1 VRPTLAKT
9 DAQNGV
15 SPSAICPI
23 CSSSELVE
31 FGGRP
36 AGRCIDCGALERQRM
51 LVRSQS
57 QLLAQG
63 AGQEAVE
70 FGPLNRRVFGEF
82 LRERGWNY
90 TGVDQSRRGH
100 ANDPRAVDFIDL
112 EADLRDLSH
121 FASDSIGLV
130 LAQHVIEEIPE
141 YDVALAEIARV
152 LAPGGTALLEIPFD
166 PARERSERKDADR
179 FGNVWRFGADLP
191 GLVRSYF
198 GAVEVIDLAEGAYSG
213 SLLVCRAST

>member
-1 VRPTLAKT
+1 MRPTLAKT

-15 SPSAICPI
+15 SASAICPI
-23 CSSSELVE
+23 CGSGELVE

-36 AGRCIDCGALERQRM
+36 AGRCARCGALERQRT
-51 LVRSQS
+51 LVRSQADR
-57 QLLAQG
+57 LARG
-63 AGQEAVE
+63 AGEQAVE
-70 FGPLNRRVFGEF
+70 FGPLNRRVFGDF
-82 LRERGWNY
+82 LRERDWRY

-121 FASDSIGLV
+121 FVSASVGLV
-130 LAQHVIEEIPE
+130 IAQHVIEEIPE
-141 YDVALAEIARV
+141 YDLALAEIARV
-152 LAPGGTALLEIPFD
+152 LAAEGTALLEIPFD

-191 GLVRSYF
+191 GLVGVHF
-198 GAVEVIDLAEGAYSG
+198 GAVEVLEMSEGAYSG
-213 SLLVCRAST
+213 SLLVCRASP